1 MAFSATVTPGW
12 SYTTGD
18 TATASNLNALGNPAV
33 VIPDNQ
39 LYVVNAGSLSQP
51 GVSVNG
57 DANTGWGQLAGA
69 DTLSGVAGGTE
80 IVRLTSTQV
89 GFANGTAAAPSVTFI
104 GDGNTGFNHDSGD
117 EIDVVCGGS
126 VVSTFGTT
134 GLTVTGALAAT
145 TITVSGVAVK
155 TTGISKTEFS
165 YSHDFTGP
173 ITASGLDTAVT
184 ATGTV
189 AQITS
194 GGRDPDWRGLVGLN
208 VSAVS
213 DRAVLSTPMNL
224 AIGGLFRVRM
234 MLGGTT
240 GGALST
246 GTERYYLMIG
256 MVHVTTETL
265 VSATG
270 SGVWFQYD
278 DNASAQWQTVTR
290 KVGTK
295 ELQNTAVNVAAS
307 DTYFTLE
314 ARRIGSEEYHFYIN
328 GTLATTHSTSAPSSA
343 SNYFAVILE
352 KSIGST
358 LRGISVD
365 SIEIVN
371 PLTRT

>member
-80 IVRLTSTQV
+80 VMRLTSTQV

-134 GLTVTGALAAT
+134 GLTVTGAVNAT
-145 TITVSGVAVK
+145 SMAVSGVSVK
-155 TTGISKTEFS
+155 TAGISKVEFS
-165 YSHDFTGP
+165 YAHDFLGAVA
-173 ITASGLDTAVT
+173 ASGMDTAVT

-189 AQITS
+189 AQVTGS
-194 GGRDPDWRGLVGLN
+194 GDPDWRGLVGLN

-234 MLGGTT
+234 KLGAST
-240 GGALST
+240 GGVLST
-246 GTERYYLMIG
+246 GTERYYVIIG
-256 MVHVTTETL
+256 TVHVTTETL
-265 VSATG
+265 SSATA

-278 DNASAQWQTVTR
+278 DSASSQWQTVTR
-290 KVGTK
+290 KNGTK
-295 ELQNTAVNVAAS
+295 ELQNTAVNVVAS
-307 DTYFTLE
+307 ETYFTLE

-328 GTLATTHSTSAPSSA
+328 GTLATTHTASAPSSA

-358 LRGISVD
+358 LRGIAIDSV
-365 SIEIVN
+365 EIVN